1 LRRGFLT
8 QQHFDMITS
17 DTITSDTITTGADMK
32 GDKKVIAILNKV
44 LKNELTAINQYF
56 LHARMLKHWGFGK
69 LGKHEYEESIDEMK
83 HADHLVQRILFLE
96 GLPNLQDLGKL
107 LIGENVP
114 EMLACDLKL
123 EMAAIPDLRSGIAYC
138 EEVKDYITREL
149 LEDILESE
157 EEHVDWLETNLELI
171 EKVGLQNYLQSQIDV
186 ESSS

>member
-1 LRRGFLT
+1 
-8 QQHFDMITS
+8 
-17 DTITSDTITTGADMK
+17 MK

-56 LHARMLKHWGFGK
+56 LHARMLKNWGFGK
-69 LGKHEYEESIDEMK
+69 LGHHEYEESIDEMK
-83 HADHLVQRILFLE
+83 HADKLVQRILFLE

-114 EMLACDLKL
+114 ELLACDLKL
-123 EMAAIPDLRSGIAYC
+123 EMAAMPDLKNGIAYC

-157 EEHVDWLETNLELI
+157 EEHVDWLETNLGLIESVGYRPELI
-171 EKVGLQNYLQSQIDV
+171 SRIRAVNERPS
-186 ESSS
+186 